1 MTTEPPQPNAS
12 RSRAHD
18 ADLQAESHVSIRHRP
33 CARQPHAPV
42 SQSHERAHAR
52 SCDAR
57 PAQEFERDLKDHTVQ
72 VQQKLAYILAALD
85 EPIAAR

>member
-1 MTTEPPQPNAS
+1 MGRRCTEAMDRRARVPRVPPPATL
-12 RSRAHD
+12 RRA
-18 ADLQAESHVSIRHRP
+18 RT
-33 CARQPHAPV
+33 
-42 SQSHERAHAR
+42 R